1 MQVANK
7 PLYEIE
13 TVDLYLKRAQHL
25 VHFIDTSSKAADSE
39 AFQSVVFSYKES
51 FPQTY
56 AAFNAFATLLHM
68 LDSESRLELKL
79 TLLSDL
85 KKCVSKAMD
94 DLLQP
99 KMLLAVPLPAD
110 PDECLARM
118 ETMMR
123 EGQAQINAIRQTF
136 QCIAHA
142 RTVVHRMRENK
153 RQLELLDESVF
164 TAAPVVKEVTK
175 RSVKKAKN
183 E

>member
-7 PLYEIE
+7 PLHEIE

-25 VHFIDTSSKAADSE
+25 VHFIDTSSRAADSE
-39 AFQSVVFSYKES
+39 AFLSVVNSYKES
-51 FPQTY
+51 FPQTH
-56 AAFNAFATLLHM
+56 AAFNAFATLLHL

-85 KKCVSKAMD
+85 KKCVSKARG

-99 KMLLAVPLPAD
+99 KMLLGAPLPAD
-110 PDECLARM
+110 PDECLVRM
-118 ETMMR
+118 ETMIR
-123 EGQAQINAIRQTF
+123 EGQAQIDAIRQTF

-153 RQLELLDESVF
+153 RQLEQLDESLF
-164 TAAPVVKEVTK
+164 TTAPVVKA
-175 RSVKKAKN
+175 KKARN
-183 E
+183 A